1 MRTAVWTVYTF
12 EGKEKEKTMNLTEY
26 KEKIISGCASVIRGK
41 NEIIEN
47 VLICWLCGGHILL
60 EDVPGTGKTILL
72 RAFARTTG
80 GSFRRIQFTPDLLPS
95 DLTGINIFDQ
105 KTSEFVFRPGPLF
118 ANLVLADEINRA
130 TPRTQSALL
139 EAMAEKQVT
148 VDGRTYPMAE
158 PFMIMATENPLESF
172 GTFEL
177 PEAQT
182 DRFLMRLSMGY
193 MKREEEMEVIRGEDT
208 SVMVEKLEQKVS
220 AEETAM
226 VKKQLED
233 IEMNEDVLDYLMR
246 IVEATRTDPGVRV
259 GVSTRGAIALYRAA
273 CARAGLNG
281 RQYVLPEDIRALA
294 VCVLAHRLSLSASAG
309 RASQEEIISSLLE
322 KIPVPLEESAFA

>member
-1 MRTAVWTVYTF
+1 MSNIDIASFASKLKENIGVVIK
-12 EGKEKEKTMNLTEY
+12 GKEEVVDK
-26 KEKIISGCASVIRGK
+26 
-41 NEIIEN
+41 
-47 VLICWLCGGHILL
+47 LILSFLCGGHILL
-60 EDVPGTGKTILL
+60 EDIPGTGKTTLVKAL
-72 RAFARTTG
+72 AKSVDCNFTRV
-80 GSFRRIQFTPDLLPS
+80 QFTPDLLPS

-208 SVMVEKLEQKVS
+208 SVMVEKLQQRVS

-246 IVEATRTDPGVRV
+246 IVEATRTDPGVRT